1 MITIF
6 NLGLNQKN
14 LSLIV
19 DQLDVN
25 ENSPVKEGLGKIG
38 TENKIISALTN
49 NALHK
54 LFSPIGDLTPSG
66 L

>member
-1 MITIF
+1 M
-6 NLGLNQKN
+6 
-14 LSLIV
+14 

-25 ENSPVKEGLGKIG
+25 ENSLVKDGLGKIV

-54 LFSPIGDLTPSG
+54 IFSPIGDLTPSG